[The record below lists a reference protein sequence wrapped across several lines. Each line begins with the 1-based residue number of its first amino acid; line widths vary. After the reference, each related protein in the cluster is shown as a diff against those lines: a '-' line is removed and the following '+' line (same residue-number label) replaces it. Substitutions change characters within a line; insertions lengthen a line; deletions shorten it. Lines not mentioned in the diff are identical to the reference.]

1 MAGLFDRLQN
11 ELDDR
16 DKEGGITALDL
27 AGLPAP
33 LRKLMRLMLRKI
45 ELDTPSLR
53 QAVDAMP
60 EKGRMEKAE
69 LDQALDELCKKSWLI
84 RRGEGD
90 SVSYKVNL
98 RRKASSTLMDSIWS
112 SLDDKIEG
120 QEDTSA
126 QDEDQ

>member
-27 AGLPAP
+27 ADLPAP
-33 LRKLMRLMLRKI
+33 LRKIMRLMLRKI
-45 ELDTPSLR
+45 EMDYPSLL
-53 QAVDAMP
+53 QAVEAMP
-60 EKGRMEKAE
+60 EKDRMEKAE
-69 LDQALDELCKKSWLI
+69 LDQALDELSKKSWLI

-90 SVSYKVNL
+90 SVTYKVNL
-98 RRKASSTLMDSIWS
+98 RRKASSTLVDGIWA

-120 QEDTSA
+120 QKGSSPSEEDK
-126 QDEDQ
+126 

>member
-27 AGLPAP
+27 ADLPAP

-60 EKGRMEKAE
+60 EKDRMEKAE